1 MEPTPRKDFFY
12 RHEVL
17 IVFLIGM
24 CLLLPSI
31 WSETSIT
38 GQDEYWL
45 SFRTPMETLEH
56 GGWFTPWVNGEPRL
70 KKPPLLYWAI
80 MLTYKI
86 FGIGPFSARIWG
98 VFSGA
103 ALAAFACLLYREL
116 FRKSGLLAGLITLG
130 TLTVAIEGRRAM
142 LDLPLALFTAMGVYY
157 ALKWGKTGQMPW
169 ILLSALSLGLSFLVK
184 GPVGI
189 ILFVV
194 AAFSALWVFG
204 KWQFLMTHWIQVII
218 ALVLMMAV
226 ILPWPLAMSHLW
238 PEFSRVLDNE
248 VAARGIGTLHVGSS
262 FSTLGGAF
270 GLVFPWSLILFA
282 GLVYALRHARH
293 PSGRIDLWLCAWFFG
308 CVVPFFFIRGF
319 ARYMTPLIPAACVLC
334 ASWLN
339 QSDGAVKKVL
349 LRISMTLLGL
359 VAVLFCLFF
368 IWFKVGVPA
377 AIVSLAAVGLMLW
390 LTYSGKDDRTIA
402 ISVGLLLMLLMG
414 VLYPSLRINAMP
426 ENLDA
431 IVGSSPV
438 ASFDSSQPSM
448 LSIRLKRSARRIRS
462 SSRADLNRLKT
473 FKGFVFMRAS
483 EAPSFEAH
491 AKKLGVGFERA
502 GKFKTFFSRQAW
514 IRFAREDAT
523 TKDWKNALKT
533 RTLEDLKPTILYYR
547 VGF

>member
-1 MEPTPRKDFFY
+1 MESTRRKGFFS

-17 IVFLIGM
+17 MVFLIGM
-24 CLLLPSI
+24 CLLMPSI

-86 FGIGPFSARIWG
+86 FGIGPFAARIWG

-103 ALAAFACLLYREL
+103 ALAACACLLYREL

-142 LDLPLALFTAMGVYY
+142 LDLPLALFTAMAVYY
-157 ALKWGKTGQMPW
+157 ALKWGRTGRMRW
-169 ILLSALSLGLSFLVK
+169 ILISAFSLGLSFLVK

-189 ILFVV
+189 ILFMV
-194 AAFSALWVFG
+194 AAFSAVWVFK
-204 KWQFLMTHWIQVII
+204 KWQFLMAHWPQVIL
-218 ALVLMMAV
+218 ALVLMMAI

-238 PEFSRVLDNE
+238 PEFSKVLNNE
-248 VAARGIGTLHVGSS
+248 VAARGIGALHVGSS

-339 QSDGAVKKVL
+339 HGTGTLKKVL

-359 VAVLFCLFF
+359 VSVLFCLFF

-402 ISVGLLLMLLMG
+402 ISVGVLLMLLMG
-414 VLYPSLRINAMP
+414 VLYPSLKINAMP

-431 IVGSSPV
+431 IVGSRPV

-448 LSIRLKRSARRIRS
+448 LSIRLKRSAHRIRTS
-462 SSRADLNRLKT
+462 SQADLNQLKT
-473 FKGFVFMRAS
+473 FKGFVFMSVS

-491 AKKLGVGFERA
+491 AKKLGVRFDRA
-502 GKFKTFFSRQAW
+502 GEFKTFFSRQAW
-514 IRFAREDAT
+514 IRFARKDAT
-523 TKDWKNALKT
+523 AEDWKEAVKN
-533 RTLEDLKPTILYYR
+533 RTLADLKPTICYYR
-547 VGF
+547 VGS